1 MSSPTNS
8 IPYGVQILQKISN
21 KYPRLTRIVD
31 RENLYKYSVLILTFI
46 TYAAYHASRKP
57 ISVVKIVL
65 YQNCSDVTTPA
76 PINNTDPDWCN
87 WEPFNAEHHNALFGT
102 LDSAFLF
109 SYGIAMFFSGI
120 IAERVNIRI
129 FLTIGMLLSGTAC
142 SMFGLAHYY
151 NIHSMWYFIGVQ
163 IFGGICQTTG
173 WPGVVTAMG
182 NWFGKGNR
190 GFIFGIWNSHTSIG
204 NIIGTLLAS
213 LYVESNWGLSF
224 IVPGIFIIT
233 SGIIN
238 YLFLVVHPSDINS
251 DSHLNEKVQN
261 GHKKKPSTSPQE
273 VSIPLGD
280 ISSKELSLLPSNK
293 DEVKEKTEGSPIL
306 SHLNGSPKKAVGF
319 IGAIKIPGVIEFSMC
334 LFFAKLVSYT
344 FLYWLPNYIKY
355 SSTYSPSQ
363 SADLSTLFDVGGIFG
378 GIAAGI
384 FSDMFGK
391 SACTCAVM
399 LFLAIPSLYAYNLL
413 SSVSLIVNIALLVV
427 AGGLVNGPY
436 ALITTAVSAELGT
449 HSSLKGNSKALST
462 VTSIIDG
469 TGSIGAAV
477 GPLLAAYI
485 SDLFDWTSVFYML
498 MGSNVLAILLLTRLV
513 KRELQNVD

>member
-1 MSSPTNS
+1 MPTVMSSTTNS
-8 IPYGVQILQKISN
+8 VPYGIQILQKLFDKFPSN
-21 KYPRLTRIVD
+21 HNINRT
-31 RENLYKYSVLILTFI
+31 NLYKYSVLILTFI

-57 ISVVKIVL
+57 ISVVKTVL
-65 YQNCSDVTTPA
+65 YQNCSTV
-76 PINNTDPDWCN
+76 NHTDPDWCN
-87 WEPFNAEHHNALFGT
+87 WAPFNAENHNALFGT

-109 SYGIAMFFSGI
+109 AYAIAMFFSGL
-120 IAERVNIRI
+120 IAEHVNIRI
-129 FLTIGMLLSGTAC
+129 FLTLGMILSGTAC
-142 SMFGLAHYY
+142 SMFGFARIY
-151 NIHSMWYFIGVQ
+151 NIHSITYFIAVQ

-204 NIIGTLLAS
+204 NIIGTLLAGS
-213 LYVESNWGLSF
+213 FVETNWGLSF
-224 IVPGIFIIT
+224 IVPGIFIIV
-233 SGIIN
+233 SGILN
-238 YLFLVVHPSDINS
+238 FLFLVVHPSDVNGG
-251 DSHLNEKVQN
+251 SHLNQNTQN
-261 GHKKKPSTSPQE
+261 GR
-273 VSIPLGD
+273 
-280 ISSKELSLLPSNK
+280 K

-306 SHLNGSPKKAVGF
+306 SPHGSQQKAVGF

-355 SSTYSPSQ
+355 SSTYSPSE
-363 SADLSTLFDVGGIFG
+363 SADLSTFFDVGGIFG

-399 LFLAIPSLYAYNLL
+399 LFLAIPSLYTYNLL
-413 SSVSLIVNIALLVV
+413 SSVNVYINIAMLAL

-449 HSSLKGNSKALST
+449 HSSLKGNAKALST

-485 SDLFDWTSVFYML
+485 SNGFGWTSVFYML

-513 KRELQNVD
+513 KREIYNVG

>member
-1 MSSPTNS
+1 MPTVMSSTTNS
-8 IPYGVQILQKISN
+8 VPYGIQILQKLFDKFPSN
-21 KYPRLTRIVD
+21 HNINRT
-31 RENLYKYSVLILTFI
+31 NLYKYSVLILTFI

-57 ISVVKIVL
+57 ISVVKTVL
-65 YQNCSDVTTPA
+65 YQNCSTV
-76 PINNTDPDWCN
+76 NHTDPDWCN
-87 WEPFNAEHHNALFGT
+87 WAPFNAENHNALFGT

-109 SYGIAMFFSGI
+109 AYAIAMFFSGL
-120 IAERVNIRI
+120 IAEHVNIRI
-129 FLTIGMLLSGTAC
+129 FLTLGMILSGTAC
-142 SMFGLAHYY
+142 SMFGFARIY
-151 NIHSMWYFIGVQ
+151 NIHSITYFIAVQ

-204 NIIGTLLAS
+204 NIIGTLLAGS
-213 LYVESNWGLSF
+213 FVETNWGLSF
-224 IVPGIFIIT
+224 IVPGIFIIV
-233 SGIIN
+233 SGILN
-238 YLFLVVHPSDINS
+238 FLFLVVHPSDVNGG
-251 DSHLNEKVQN
+251 SHLNQNTQN
-261 GHKKKPSTSPQE
+261 GRKTVMKNGIRRQSPRYDYNVQE
-273 VSIPLGD
+273 ENEILKG
-280 ISSKELSLLPSNK
+280 SSEE

-306 SHLNGSPKKAVGF
+306 SPHGSQQKAVGF

-355 SSTYSPSQ
+355 SSTYSPSE
-363 SADLSTLFDVGGIFG
+363 SADLSTFFDVGGIFG

-399 LFLAIPSLYAYNLL
+399 LFLAIPSLYTYNLL
-413 SSVSLIVNIALLVV
+413 SSVNVYINIAMLAL

-449 HSSLKGNSKALST
+449 HSSLKGNAKALST

-485 SDLFDWTSVFYML
+485 SNGFGWTSVFYML

-513 KRELQNVD
+513 KREIYNVG

>member
-1 MSSPTNS
+1 MASTSDPVSSAAPF
-8 IPYGVQILQKISN
+8 GVQILQKLSG
-21 KYPRLTRIVD
+21 KYASMNQVAD
-31 RENLYKYSVLILTFI
+31 RNNLYKYSVLVLTFI
-46 TYAAYHASRKP
+46 TYVAYHASRKP

-65 YQNCSDVTTPA
+65 YQNCSEVTPPNGT
-76 PINNTDPDWCN
+76 NTSDPDWCN
-87 WEPFNAEHHNALFGT
+87 WLPFNEKNHTALFGT

-109 SYGIAMFFSGI
+109 AYAIAMFFSGFI
-120 IAERVNIRI
+120 GERVNIRI
-129 FLTIGMLLSGTAC
+129 FLTIGMILSGIAC

-151 NIHSMWYFIGVQ
+151 DIHSMWYFIAVQ
-163 IFGGICQTTG
+163 IFGGIFQTTG

-204 NIIGTLLAS
+204 NIVGTLLAS

-224 IVPGIFIIT
+224 IVPGVFIIFC
-233 SGIIN
+233 GLLN
-238 YLFLVVHPSDINS
+238 YLFLVAHPSDVNCT
-251 DSHLNEKVQN
+251 HLKEITQN
-261 GHKKKPSTSPQE
+261 GR
-273 VSIPLGD
+273 
-280 ISSKELSLLPSNK
+280 K
-293 DEVKEKTEGSPIL
+293 DEIKERTEGSPIL
-306 SHLNGSPKKAVGF
+306 SPLNGSSKRAVGF

-344 FLYWLPNYIKY
+344 FLYWLPNYIKA
-355 SSTYSPSQ
+355 SSTYSPSM

-384 FSDMFGK
+384 FSDKSGK

-399 LFLAIPSLYAYNLL
+399 LLMAIPALYTYNLL
-413 SSVSLIVNIALLVV
+413 SSLNLYTNIALLLI
-427 AGGLVNGPY
+427 AGALVNGPY

-449 HSSLKGNSKALST
+449 HSSLKGNAKALST

-485 SDLFDWTSVFYML
+485 SSMFGWTSVFYML
-498 MGSNVLAILLLTRLV
+498 MGSNVFAILLLTRLV
-513 KRELQNVD
+513 KREIQNIA